1 MATIGELCMRD
12 VVTAISDMPVAM
24 AAKVMRQQHVGCIV
38 VIERV
43 NGGLGLP
50 VGIVTDRDIVLGVTA
65 TDLDPRTITVGD
77 IMANELVTARATT
90 EVLEAMQIMRF
101 NGVRRLPV
109 VTEEGRL
116 MGLVAFDDLLERI
129 TEELSELTKVL
140 AREQAREAAQRK

>member
-12 VVTAISDMPVAM
+12 VVTAISDMPVAI
-24 AAKVMRQQHVGCIV
+24 AAKIMRQQHVGCIV

-116 MGLVAFDDLLERI
+116 MGLVAFDDLLERV

>member
-77 IMANELVTARATT
+77 IMANKLVTARATT

-116 MGLVAFDDLLERI
+116 VGLVAFDDLLERV

>member
-12 VVTAISDMPVAM
+12 VVTAISDMTVAT

-101 NGVRRLPV
+101 SGVRRLPV

-116 MGLVAFDDLLERI
+116 MGFVAFDDLLERV
-129 TEELSELTKVL
+129 TEELSELTRVL
-140 AREQAREAAQRK
+140 VREQAREAAQRK

>member
-1 MATIGELCMRD
+1 MATIGELCARD
-12 VVTAISDMPVAM
+12 VVTAISDMPVVT

-50 VGIVTDRDIVLGVTA
+50 VGIVTDRDIVLGVIA

-116 MGLVAFDDLLERI
+116 MGLVAFDDLLERV

-140 AREQAREAAQRK
+140 AREQAREAARRK